1 MLGCSWRPG
10 SDPDLSTLSTD
21 LIPQTSP
28 EPRVDKPLVQSALAK
43 LQGVLPGLDGA
54 KIGRYW
60 GGLVDMTPDGLPVI
74 DGGAG
79 QQGLTIITGLCG
91 HGFTLG
97 PVLGRI
103 ASDLSLDGVTSR
115 PIEEFRLSR
124 YSDGNVGKPEMM
136 I

>member
-1 MLGCSWRPG
+1 M
-10 SDPDLSTLSTD
+10 
-21 LIPQTSP
+21 
-28 EPRVDKPLVQSALAK
+28 QSALAK

-79 QQGLTIITGLCG
+79 PQGLTIITGLCG

-97 PVLGRI
+97 PVLGEI